1 LVKKKRSKKDI
12 PADFEGALEAL
23 ETLVEQMEAG
33 EITLEESLEHFERG
47 ILLTRTCQEALKAA
61 EQKVEILMKNSA
73 DASTQPF
80 ANTQSLASTQ
90 PLDSDRD

>member
-1 LVKKKRSKKDI
+1 MVKKKRSKKET
-12 PADFEGALEAL
+12 PPDFEASLAEL

-61 EQKVEILMKNSA
+61 EQKVEILLKDNQTA
-73 DASTQPF
+73 DADTQLF
-80 ANTQSLASTQ
+80 
-90 PLDSDRD
+90 DSDRD